1 AGTATCGRVTTM
13 ASRMRVS
20 IAASGSVRIFGA
32 DPLLSSPYQL
42 ALRTPGINPWSANLR
57 KQIRQM
63 PNLRY
68 TARARPQILQRRFSR
83 VVNFGDSL
91 ILANLDLLA
100 TEALPVVVISAWV

>member
-1 AGTATCGRVTTM
+1 
-13 ASRMRVS
+13 MRVNIS
-20 IAASGSVRIFGA
+20 AMGSVSMFSFG
-32 DPLLSSPYQL
+32 PLPTGLYYQL
-42 ALRTPGINPWSANLR
+42 ALRTPGIRPWSANLR

-83 VVNFGDSL
+83 VVNFGVSF

-100 TEALPVVVISAWV
+100 T